1 MSSGPAEIMAAM
13 ATGLATVTN
22 LSATKVSVNDWKV
35 QNQPYSVL
43 IFPSL
48 GGRQDQDTY
57 GTWEQ
62 IHRITVKLRIRDND
76 PTGLYTKSAAMI
88 PLLLTWFR
96 ANDRLGLADVLTAH
110 AEPLTWS
117 SPTGDAVLDDGA
129 GTLSKETDFTIAV
142 LVAL

>member
-22 LSATKVSVNDWKV
+22 LSTARVSLNDWKV

-48 GGRQDQDTY
+48 GGRQQQDTF
-57 GTWEQ
+57 GSWEQ
-62 IHRITVKLRIRDND
+62 VHRITAKLRIRDND
-76 PTGLYTKSAAMI
+76 PQGLYTKSAAMI

-96 ANDRLGLADVLTAH
+96 ANDSLGLADVLTAH

-117 SPTGDAVLDDGA
+117 SPTGDAVLDDGN
-129 GTLSKETDFTIAV
+129 GVLSKEVDFVVSV

>member
-1 MSSGPAEIMAAM
+1 MSSGPTEIMAAI

-22 LSATKVSVNDWKV
+22 LSAARISVNDWKV

-48 GGRQDQDTY
+48 GGRQQQDTF

-62 IHRITVKLRIRDND
+62 VHRITAKLRIRDND
-76 PTGLYTKSAAMI
+76 NQELYTKSAAMI

-110 AEPLTWS
+110 AEPLTWA
-117 SPTGDAVLDDGA
+117 SPTGDAVLDDG
-129 GTLSKETDFTIAV
+129 GGVLSREVDFAVTV